1 MSLQVSLAH
10 ADLLEE
16 GRYVVEKARTHWLSK
31 SRFVAGKQCERQLW
45 WRVHQPDA
53 PELVP
58 DADVAYRMDV
68 GREVGDLAR
77 SYVPGGVLIGSELTY
92 ADRVIATQAAIHE
105 GTPLIYEAAFFED
118 GVFVAVDILERDG
131 AGWNLIEVKSTT
143 SVVPHHIWDAA
154 VQLHVLRRAG
164 LRVPRVELMHLD
176 RRCVAPHLHDLFV
189 REDITTRAEKLIAT
203 MGPDVMQFHA
213 AVAGELP
220 AVELGAH
227 CHKPYPCPFA
237 ARCGANRDPEHVR
250 ALYRIGTRAAELE
263 AVGVHRIDEIPDDHE
278 LPDVADR
285 QRRAVKAG
293 GLVVEPTLADAL
305 APLVPPLAFLD
316 FETVAPAVL
325 KWAGT
330 HPYEAIPAQFSADV
344 VVEKDNEPEHHEFL
358 ALPGGDPRVALATAL
373 VAAVPSTG
381 AIIAYHASFERRV
394 LLALAVAV
402 PSLRIE
408 LEALAARLVDLLPI
422 VRDHVGHPSFAGR
435 FGLKVVAGVL
445 APDVYDG
452 LSVQDGASAAR
463 TLEALLFAPDRVDD
477 TAAVWQALLSYCAA
491 DTRAMVALWRVLGG
505 HAKKSAR
512 DVYGG
517 A

>member
-10 ADLLEE
+10 VDLLEE

-45 WRVHQPDA
+45 WRVHEPDA

-58 DADVAYRMDV
+58 DADVAYRMEVGRDV
-68 GREVGDLAR
+68 GELAR
-77 SYVPGGVLIGSELTY
+77 SYVPGGVLIGTELTY
-92 ADRVIATQAAIHE
+92 AQRVEATKAAIHE
-105 GTPLIYEAAFFED
+105 GTPAIYEAAFFEA

-143 SVVPHHIWDAA
+143 SVSEHHVWDAV

-189 REDITTRAEKLIAT
+189 REDITSRAEDLVGTVGTDIA
-203 MGPDVMQFHA
+203 GFHA
-213 AVAGELP
+213 AIAGEMP
-220 AVELGAH
+220 AVEVGPH
-227 CHKPYPCPFA
+227 CHKPYPCRFA
-237 ARCGANRDPEHVR
+237 VRCGGNRNPEHVR
-250 ALYRIGTRAAELE
+250 ALYRIGTRSAELE
-263 AVGVHRIDEIPDDHE
+263 AAGVHRIDEIPDDHE

-316 FETVAPAVL
+316 FETVAPAVP

-330 HPYEAIPAQFSADV
+330 HPYEAIPVQFSVDV
-344 VVEKDNEPEHHEFL
+344 LLGEEDEPEHHEFL
-358 ALPGGDPRVALATAL
+358 AMPGGDPRVDLATAL
-373 VAAVPSTG
+373 VSAAPSTG
-381 AIIAYHASFERRV
+381 TVVAYNASFERRI
-394 LLALAVAV
+394 LLALAVSV
-402 PSLRIE
+402 PSLRTE
-408 LEALAARLVDLLPI
+408 LEALASRLVDLLPI
-422 VRDHVGHPSFAGR
+422 VRDHVGHPAFEGR
-435 FGLKVVAGVL
+435 FGLKTVASVL
-445 APDVYDG
+445 APGVYDG

-463 TLEALLFAPDRVDD
+463 LLETLLIAPHRVDD
-477 TAAVWQALLSYCAA
+477 LAGARQALLSYCAA
-491 DTRAMVALWRVLGG
+491 DTRAMVTLWWALRRL
-505 HAKKSAR
+505 AKER
-512 DVYGG
+512 G
-517 A
+517 

>member
-10 ADLLEE
+10 VDLLEE

-45 WRVHQPDA
+45 WRVREPNA

-58 DADVAYRMDV
+58 DADVAYRMEV
-68 GREVGDLAR
+68 GRNVGELAR

-118 GVFVAVDILERDG
+118 GVFVAVDILVRDG
-131 AGWNLIEVKSTT
+131 PGWNLIEVKSTT
-143 SVVPHHIWDAA
+143 SVATHHIWDAA

-176 RRCVAPHLHDLFV
+176 RRCVAPHLHNLFV
-189 REDITTRAEKLIAT
+189 REDITSRAEKLVGT
-203 MGPDVMQFHA
+203 MGPDIAQLHA
-213 AVAGELP
+213 AIAGEMP
-220 AVELGAH
+220 AVEVGPH
-227 CHKPYPCPFA
+227 CHRPYPCPFA
-237 ARCGANRDPEHVR
+237 SRCGANRDPEHVR

-316 FETVAPAVL
+316 FETVAPAIP

-330 HPYEAIPAQFSADV
+330 HPYEALPAQFSVDV
-344 VVEKDNEPEHHEFL
+344 VVGKDNEFEHHEFL
-358 ALPGGDPRVALATAL
+358 ALPGGDPRLALATAL
-373 VAAVPSTG
+373 VAVVPRTG
-381 AIIAYHASFERRV
+381 AIVAYNASFERRI
-394 LLALAVAV
+394 LLALGVAV
-402 PSLRIE
+402 PSLRTE
-408 LEALAARLVDLLPI
+408 LEVLASRLIDLLPI
-422 VRDHVGHPSFAGR
+422 VRDHVGHPAFEGR

-445 APDVYDG
+445 APGVYDG
-452 LSVQDGASAAR
+452 LSVRDGASAAR
-463 TLEALLFAPDRVDD
+463 MLETLLFAPERVDD
-477 TAAVWQALLSYCAA
+477 LAGARQALLSYCAA
-491 DTRAMVALWRVLGG
+491 DTRAMVTLWWALRRL
-505 HAKKSAR
+505 AKER
-512 DVYGG
+512 G
-517 A
+517 